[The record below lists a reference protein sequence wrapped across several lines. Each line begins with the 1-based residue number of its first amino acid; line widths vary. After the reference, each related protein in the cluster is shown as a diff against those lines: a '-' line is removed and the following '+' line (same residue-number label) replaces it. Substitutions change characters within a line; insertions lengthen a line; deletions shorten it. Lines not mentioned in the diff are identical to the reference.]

1 MKKKGLGRGLEAL
14 LGEKSKPAQDGATIT
29 SLPLGALQAGKYQPR
44 QKMDSGP
51 LQELA
56 ESIREQGVMQ
66 PLLVRAISAG
76 KYEIIAGERRFRAAT
91 LAGLT
96 EVPVLVSL
104 ADDKGAAAMAL
115 IENMQ
120 REDLNPLEESRGLA
134 RLIEEFGFTHEQAAK
149 SVGKSRSAISNLLR
163 LAQLAKPVQA
173 MLLAGDIDLDGHAYQ
188 CTMNEKGER
197 AIVWKPSDM
206 DIVRYENDY
215 RSKDSELKTLK
226 LRIRSQMDLIHD
238 DEINAMMMKMWALKH
253 LPISESIMDFVEGR
267 DTVIAGTHRT
277 NANLLQGGVVSGWY
291 KKGGHISSVSVEGY
305 EKRGSFTIHSYQGQT
320 IESGNVWIVIDDMF
334 DYAMLYTAVSRC
346 VSFSQLRFVKKI

>member
-14 LGEKSKPAQDGATIT
+14 LGEKQKPAENGAAV
-29 SLPLGALQAGKYQPR
+29 SRLPLSALQAGKYQPR

-56 ESIREQGVMQ
+56 ESIREQGIMQ

-76 KYEIIAGERRFRAAT
+76 KYEIIAGERRFRAAK
-91 LAGLT
+91 LAGLS

-120 REDLNPLEESRGLA
+120 REDLNPLEESQGLA

-173 MLLAGDIDLDGHAYQ
+173 MLLAGDIDMGHARALLPLSGASQ
-188 CTMNEKGER
+188 VALAQKIMAQGLSVREAERLSAVLARAGGQMGAKKAKKAAESAADPDLQRLSREIADLIGLSAEFKLRGKGGE
-197 AIVWKPSDM
+197 
-206 DIVRYENDY
+206 
-215 RSKDSELKTLK
+215 
-226 LRIRSQMDLIHD
+226 LRIRFSKADELDALI
-238 DEINAMMMKMWALKH
+238 
-253 LPISESIMDFVEGR
+253 
-267 DTVIAGTHRT
+267 
-277 NANLLQGGVVSGWY
+277 
-291 KKGGHISSVSVEGY
+291 KKLG
-305 EKRGSFTIHSYQGQT
+305 
-320 IESGNVWIVIDDMF
+320 IE
-334 DYAMLYTAVSRC
+334 T
-346 VSFSQLRFVKKI
+346 

>member
-1 MKKKGLGRGLEAL
+1 MSTIKKKGLGRGLEAL

-29 SLPLGALQAGKYQPR
+29 SLPLSALQAGKYQPR

-120 REDLNPLEESRGLA
+120 REDLNPLEESQGLA

-149 SVGKSRSAISNLLR
+149 SVGKSRSAITNLLR

-173 MLLAGDIDLDGHAYQ
+173 MLLAGDIDMGHARALLPLPGASQ
-188 CTMNEKGER
+188 VALAQKIMAQGLSVREAERLSAVLARAGGQKGAKKPKKADDAR
-197 AIVWKPSDM
+197 AADPDLQRLSREIADLIGLSAEFK
-206 DIVRYENDY
+206 
-215 RSKDSELKTLK
+215 LKGK
-226 LRIRSQMDLIHD
+226 GGELRIRFSKA
-238 DEINAMMMKMWALKH
+238 DELDAL
-253 LPISESIMDFVEGR
+253 L
-267 DTVIAGTHRT
+267 
-277 NANLLQGGVVSGWY
+277 
-291 KKGGHISSVSVEGY
+291 KKLG
-305 EKRGSFTIHSYQGQT
+305 
-320 IESGNVWIVIDDMF
+320 IE
-334 DYAMLYTAVSRC
+334 T
-346 VSFSQLRFVKKI
+346 

>member
-14 LGEKSKPAQDGATIT
+14 LGEKQKPTENSAAV
-29 SLPLGALQAGKYQPR
+29 SRLPLSALQGGKYQPR

-56 ESIREQGVMQ
+56 ESIREQGIMQ

-76 KYEIIAGERRFRAAT
+76 KYEIIAGERRFRAAK
-91 LAGLT
+91 LAGLS

-120 REDLNPLEESRGLA
+120 REDLNPLEESQGLA

-173 MLLAGDIDLDGHAYQ
+173 MLLAGDIDMGHARALLPLPGASQ
-188 CTMNEKGER
+188 VALAQKIMAQGLSVREAERLSAVLARAGGQMGAKKSKKAANSAADPDMQRLSREIADQIGLSTEFKLKGKGGE
-197 AIVWKPSDM
+197 
-206 DIVRYENDY
+206 
-215 RSKDSELKTLK
+215 
-226 LRIRSQMDLIHD
+226 LRIHFSKPDELDALI
-238 DEINAMMMKMWALKH
+238 
-253 LPISESIMDFVEGR
+253 
-267 DTVIAGTHRT
+267 
-277 NANLLQGGVVSGWY
+277 
-291 KKGGHISSVSVEGY
+291 KKLG
-305 EKRGSFTIHSYQGQT
+305 
-320 IESGNVWIVIDDMF
+320 IE
-334 DYAMLYTAVSRC
+334 T
-346 VSFSQLRFVKKI
+346 

>member
-14 LGEKSKPAQDGATIT
+14 LGEKSKSAQDGATIT

-173 MLLAGDIDLDGHAYQ
+173 MLMAGDIDMGHARALLPLPGASQ
-188 CTMNEKGER
+188 IALAQKIMAQGLSVREAERLSALLARADGQMGTKKPKKG
-197 AIVWKPSDM
+197 SDTPTP
-206 DIVRYENDY
+206 DPDLQHLSREIADLIGLSAEF
-215 RSKDSELKTLK
+215 KLKGK
-226 LRIRSQMDLIHD
+226 GGELRIRFSKA
-238 DEINAMMMKMWALKH
+238 DELDAL
-253 LPISESIMDFVEGR
+253 F
-267 DTVIAGTHRT
+267 
-277 NANLLQGGVVSGWY
+277 
-291 KKGGHISSVSVEGY
+291 KKLG
-305 EKRGSFTIHSYQGQT
+305 
-320 IESGNVWIVIDDMF
+320 IE
-334 DYAMLYTAVSRC
+334 T
-346 VSFSQLRFVKKI
+346 